1 MKKLITEFKAF
12 IAKGS
17 VIDLAVGVII
27 GAAFKTIVDSLVGD
41 IISPLI
47 GLVADTNFSDLVAT
61 VGGVSIRYGAFIT
74 AIINFLLMA
83 VVLFL
88 LVKAINATRT
98 LGGKLKR
105 GDPGA
110 ETPAA
115 PTEKVCPYCKLM
127 IPAEATRCP
136 HCTSEIKE

>member
-12 IAKGS
+12 VAKGS

-61 VGGVSIRYGAFIT
+61 VGGVNIRYGAFIT

-88 LVKAINATRT
+88 LVKAIGATRT
-98 LGGKLKR
+98 LGGKFKR
-105 GDPGA
+105 GEA

-115 PTEKVCPYCKLM
+115 PTEKACPYCKLM

>member
-1 MKKLITEFKAF
+1 MKKLLAEFRAF

-27 GAAFKTIVDSLVGD
+27 GAAFKTIVDSLVSD

-47 GLVADTNFSDLVAT
+47 GLIVNTNFSELAAT
-61 VGGVSIRYGAFIT
+61 IGGVNIRYGAFIT
-74 AIINFLLMA
+74 SVINFLIMA

-98 LGGKLKR
+98 LGDKFKR
-105 GDPGA
+105 GEPEA
-110 ETPAA
+110 PAA
-115 PTEKVCPYCKLM
+115 PTEKACPYCKLM
-127 IPAEATRCP
+127 IPVEATRCP
-136 HCTSEIKE
+136 HCTSEIKQ